1 MGKYSFRGGVHP
13 RGYKELSAKKP
24 FEVFLPKGD
33 LVFPLSQHL
42 GKPAVPV
49 VKKNDLVK
57 VGQLIAKADGFI
69 SANIHS
75 SVSGKVKIIEP
86 RLNNAGVLVES
97 IVIANDGEYTPAE
110 GVGEFSDYT
119 TMTGKEII
127 DKVKEA
133 GIVGLG
139 GAGFP
144 TYVKLMPKNPEEIRW
159 IVANG
164 AECEPG
170 ITCDDRLMVEHPD
183 WVVNGLKVVL
193 QIFPTAKAVI
203 AIEENKPDAIN
214 AIRKEISGDDRFSV
228 LVLKVKYPQG
238 GERNLVHAVSGQY
251 MESGAL
257 PASLGVIVDNTAT
270 LAAIYK
276 AVCLNTPLYE
286 RGLTVTGSGA
296 ANPANYIV
304 KFGTLVSEILTFED
318 DIRLG
323 SKKVILGGPMMG
335 VAIPSLDIPLE
346 KRNNALTCLLE
357 DDVETAQKQMTNC
370 IRCGKCIRV
379 CPLGLYPQ
387 MMAEAVERN
396 NLQRFIDVHG
406 LDCIQ
411 CGTCNYA
418 CPAKRPLTQLF
429 KQAKPAAMAL
439 NRLNQAKKEG
449 GK

>member
-49 VKKNDLVK
+49 VKKNDTVK

-69 SANIHS
+69 SSNIHS

-86 RLNNAGVLVES
+86 RLNNAGVLIES

-119 TMTGKEII
+119 AMTGKEII

-183 WVVNGLKVVL
+183 WV
-193 QIFPTAKAVI
+193 
-203 AIEENKPDAIN
+203 EENKPDAIN

-418 CPAKRPLTQLF
+418 CPAKQLF

>member
-49 VKKNDLVK
+49 VKKNDTVK

-69 SANIHS
+69 SSNIHS

-86 RLNNAGVLVES
+86 RLNNAGVLIES

-119 TMTGKEII
+119 AMTGKEII

-238 GERNLVHAVSGQY
+238 GERNLGHAVSGQY

-357 DDVETAQKQMTNC
+357 DDVETAQN
-370 IRCGKCIRV
+370 CGKCIRV